1 MIIFTIL
8 LIVLTVL
15 AMALLVSTGI
25 IGALAAIVFGDL
37 IVFGII
43 MWAIIRRLIK
53 KKR

>member
-8 LIVLTVL
+8 LIVLIIAAL
-15 AMALLVSTGI
+15 ALLVCTGVL
-25 IGALAAIVFGDL
+25 GWAAAIVFGDV

-43 MWAIIRRLIK
+43 MWAIIKRLFK